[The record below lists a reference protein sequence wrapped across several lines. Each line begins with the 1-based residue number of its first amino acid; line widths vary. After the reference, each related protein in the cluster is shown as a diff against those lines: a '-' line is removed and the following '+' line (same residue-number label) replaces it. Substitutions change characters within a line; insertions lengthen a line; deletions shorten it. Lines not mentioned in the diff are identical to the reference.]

1 MPMLCIATSFQ
12 LNLHFN
18 FEDHIMPFLKLS
30 TNVTIDQTQS
40 GQLLGELSQLLAKE
54 TGKPERY
61 VMVELAGGKTMAFGG
76 SNQPLAYLECKS
88 IGLSASQA
96 KALSVSISRLLTGAL
111 PLTSERIYIEFS
123 NCPAEFWGWNGSTFG

>member
-1 MPMLCIATSFQ
+1 
-12 LNLHFN
+12 
-18 FEDHIMPFLKLS
+18 MPFLKLS

-61 VMVELAGGKTMAFGG
+61 VMAELAGGKAMVFGG
-76 SNQPLAYLECKS
+76 SKEPLAYLECKS

-96 KALSVSISRLLTGAL
+96 KTLSASISTLLTGILQL
-111 PLTSERIYIEFS
+111 PAERIYIEFS